1 MWQVTIIITITFI
14 NKKITPT
21 KTIII
26 IITSITTI
34 KEWKKKRDEKALDIA
49 AMV

>member
-21 KTIII
+21 KTII